1 MYIYL
6 DIVLDLGFLK
16 ETIGQE
22 SYIRSNLN
30 E

>member
-16 ETIGQE
+16 ETNSPE
-22 SYIRSNLN
+22 SYVSSNIN